1 VTGLVDCGRAGVG
14 DRHQDLALA
23 MRSPTF
29 NFAADTVGTFLS
41 AYGGAPIDP
50 KALELFTILD
60 EYS

>member
-23 MRSPTF
+23 MRSLAF
-29 NFAADTVGTFLS
+29 NFGADTVATFLS

-50 KALELFTILD
+50 RALEFFTILD
-60 EYS
+60 EFS

>member
-1 VTGLVDCGRAGVG
+1 MTGLVDCGRAGVG